1 MLEARNPWI
10 DASRGVALLLM
21 VLFHLQVDRVDF
33 FAQAADYRHGLWWLI
48 GKCSVVLFL
57 FLAGLVANNS
67 GVFSRRNL
75 RVGGAALCVSLA
87 TWAVMPESYV
97 RFGVLHLLTVA
108 GCAAA
113 FFSTLSTRQLVVLF
127 LFVGA
132 GGFLSLDSWLLGPG
146 TPATTIDHYPLF
158 PWLSVYLA
166 GMAAARLGVRGW
178 QSKRPL
184 PFALQPL
191 ADLGRHTLA
200 LYLTHQPVMLLLLFV
215 WYR

>member
-1 MLEARNPWI
+1 MLETRNPWI

-57 FLAGLVANNS
+57 FLSGLVANNS
-67 GVFSRRNL
+67 GVFSQRNL

-87 TWAVMPESYV
+87 TWVVMPEAYV

-108 GCAAA
+108 GCATA
-113 FFSTLSTRQLVVLF
+113 FLSTLPTWQLVF
-127 LFVGA
+127 LLLLTAG
-132 GGFLSLDSWLLGPG
+132 GGFLATESWVLGPG
-146 TPATTIDHYPLF
+146 TPATSIDHYPLF
-158 PWLSVYLA
+158 PWLSVFLT
-166 GMAAARLGVRGW
+166 GMTAARLGVRDW
-178 QSKRPL
+178 QGKRPL
-184 PFALQPL
+184 PLALKPL
-191 ADLGRHTLA
+191 AGLGRHTLA
-200 LYLTHQPVMLLLLFV
+200 LYLTHQPLMLLLLFI